1 MKNIRSSNTKPEL
14 FISKALKKHNL
25 YFSRNVKSIFG
36 KPDIVF
42 RSRKLIVFIDS
53 DFWHGNPSR
62 CRMPK
67 SNKKYWI
74 NKIEGNIQRDKF
86 VNKVLK
92 KDGWRIIRIW
102 EFDLLKNPNK
112 YVQKIL
118 DALSEFRIK

>member
-1 MKNIRSSNTKPEL
+1 
-14 FISKALKKHNL
+14 
-25 YFSRNVKSIFG
+25 
-36 KPDIVF
+36 
-42 RSRKLIVFIDS
+42 
-53 DFWHGNPSR
+53 
-62 CRMPK
+62 MPK

-118 DALSEFRIK
+118 DALSEFRNK